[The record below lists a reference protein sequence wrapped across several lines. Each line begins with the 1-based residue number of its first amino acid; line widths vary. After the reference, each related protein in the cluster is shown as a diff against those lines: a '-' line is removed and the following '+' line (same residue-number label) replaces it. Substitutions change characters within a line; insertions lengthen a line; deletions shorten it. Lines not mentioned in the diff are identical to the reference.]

1 MNTIPRQVGRQL
13 EVPIK
18 EIQGIFQEQEAQT
31 KKKIPNIFQGM
42 EWQQVQEKIRII

>member
-1 MNTIPRQVGRQL
+1 MNTIPRQVGRYL

-31 KKKIPNIFQGM
+31 KRIPNIFQGM